1 MRLNPSPSTT
11 TSVPPSVD
19 APDHPAPASAPNRS
33 SPATDLDA
41 KGIFIDIYRSTTDR
55 SKYLSVVGGTDIAS
69 MAFPADMDTDLHSVS
84 PYKEGVEIQSGK
96 PAMGL
101 DVEDILGQ
109 LGRQGFAVHGLKF
122 SASLS
127 MGVGIGR
134 GE

>member
-1 MRLNPSPSTT
+1 MAVAPVSSPSPNLG
-11 TSVPPSVD
+11 
-19 APDHPAPASAPNRS
+19 AS
-33 SPATDLDA
+33 
-41 KGIFIDIYRSTTDR
+41 GILIDIYRSTSDR
-55 SKYLSVVGGTDIAS
+55 SKFLSVVGGTDIAT
-69 MAFPADMDTDLHSVS
+69 MAFPADMDTDLYSVS

-109 LGRQGFAVHGLKF
+109 LGRQGFAAHGLKF

>member
-11 TSVPPSVD
+11 SSVPPSLATPA
-19 APDHPAPASAPNRS
+19 APSLESAAAVSSSSSNVGAS
-33 SPATDLDA
+33 
-41 KGIFIDIYRSTTDR
+41 GIQIDIYRSTSDR
-55 SKYLSVVGGTDIAS
+55 SKYLSVLGGTDIAS
-69 MAFPADMDTDLHSVS
+69 MAFPANMDADLHSVS
-84 PYKEGVEIQSGK
+84 PYKEGVEIHSGK

-109 LGRQGFAVHGLKF
+109 LGRQGFAAHGLKF